1 VEVKTELAREY
12 LRVSKDKSGRRRS
25 VDEQHAENQ
34 VSADERNWTLGDPYA
49 DNDKSASRYAR
60 TIREDFGKLVSDLET
75 GQFGARYLILWEG
88 SRGSREMEEWVRLI
102 KLCER
107 AGVQF
112 YITSEDRALDPRNDH
127 DWSALISMGQ
137 ASEVESRK
145 TSKRARRTTA
155 ANAKA
160 GRPHGI
166 CNDGY
171 VRQYDPATGDL
182 VAQVIDPDRSMIFAE
197 LFDLLLQMV
206 PLKEIARRF
215 EARGWLN
222 KSGRPFQPEHLR
234 AIAKTH
240 AYAGIRVHTR
250 GREGSRRV
258 LKPDLMVDATWPG
271 IVSKETFWKVQA
283 ILDAPERR
291 TTRGGKAVHLVS
303 MIGRC
308 GKCPAPLVAAKGR
321 KPQSTPKYSCRY
333 GHVSIDRAELDEYV
347 TEIVFA
353 YLSRADN
360 YTALQPPERTDELAN
375 VRGRIAE
382 VEHELQDLERALKR
396 HEISPALAGAAE
408 QEWLTEL
415 ERLRKTE
422 QGLRTPAV
430 LQGFM
435 RPGEDVRARWEDP
448 DTPIAA
454 KREIVRM
461 LFTPGIVGTLVLG
474 PADYL
479 RQPAHERVR
488 HRKDDG
494 TEINW
499 RQS

>member
-1 VEVKTELAREY
+1 MEVNTELAREY

-25 VDEQHAENQ
+25 VDEQHDDNQ
-34 VSADERNWTLGDPYA
+34 TAADERGWTLGDPYA

-60 TIREDFGKLVSDLET
+60 KIREDFGKLVGDLET
-75 GQFGARYLILWEG
+75 GKFGARYLILWEG

-112 YITSEDRALDPRNDH
+112 YITSEDRILDPRNDH

-155 ANAKA
+155 ANARA

-171 VRQYDPATGDL
+171 LRQYDPQTGDL
-182 VAQVIDPDRSMIFAE
+182 VAQVIDPDRSMIFVA
-197 LFDLLLQMV
+197 LFDLLLQLV

-215 EARGWLN
+215 EAKGWLN

-234 AIAKTH
+234 ALAKTH
-240 AYAGIRVHTR
+240 AYAGLRVHTQ

-258 LKPDLMVDATWPG
+258 LKPDLLVEATWPG
-271 IVSKETFWKVQA
+271 IVSKEQFWKVQA
-283 ILDAPERR
+283 LLDAPERR
-291 TTRGGKAVHLVS
+291 TTRGGKATHLVS

-308 GKCPAPLVAAKGR
+308 GKCPAPIVAAKGR
-321 KPQSTPKYSCRY
+321 KPQSTPKYACRY
-333 GHVSIDRAELDEYV
+333 GHVSVDRAEMDTYV
-347 TEIVFA
+347 TELVFA
-353 YLSRADN
+353 YLGRPDN
-360 YTALQPPERTDELAN
+360 YTALLPPQRTEELTK

-382 VEHELQDLERALKR
+382 VEHELQDLERSLKAR
-396 HEISPALAGAAE
+396 EISPRLAGAAE

-415 ERLRKTE
+415 EQLRKSE
-422 QGLRTPAV
+422 QGLRIPVV
-430 LQGFM
+430 LQEFL
-435 RPGEDVRARWEDP
+435 RPDEDVRARWENP
-448 DTPIAA
+448 DTTIAA

-461 LFTPGIVGTLVLG
+461 LFSPDVLGTLVLG

-479 RQPAHERVR
+479 RQPVHERVQFQ
-488 HRKDDG
+488 KADDSQ
-494 TEINW
+494 E
-499 RQS
+499 RVSR